1 MRSRTRPR
9 PARCGAVNDETVNDE
24 TVADETVNDDVPD
37 DEVVADEVVDKEVA
51 GEVVSSV
58 AGQAG
63 PANGSSRVGEE
74 FEVSVTSVAHGGH
87 FVARHDA
94 LVVFVRHALP
104 GERVRA
110 RVTSGKTGD
119 RYVFAD
125 AVEIFHASPHRVEAP
140 CRYAG
145 SGGCGGCDFQHVEMA
160 QQRELKR
167 QVLVDQLTRLGDLP
181 AELAE
186 GLVVQPLPGHED
198 GLGWRTRMEFAVDRA
213 GRTGLRPHR
222 SRAVLPL
229 EDCLLALPDIR
240 KTGVLARRFPGARS
254 VHAVATSTGQRALI
268 AAPQG
273 LRRTPTI
280 HEIVRIGGRDV
291 TFRLNAL
298 GFWQGHPA
306 AVESFTAAVLAGLD
320 PQPGE
325 RCLDL
330 YAGVGVFARALAD
343 AVGPTGHVLAVE
355 SDARACRAAT
365 EHFADDPH
373 VEVVQARVERALDEL
388 VGAGKQGAVDL
399 VVLDPPRAGAGRDV
413 LERLAV
419 LRPRAIAYV
428 ACDPASLGRDLALA
442 GGHGYAVTQLSAY
455 DAFPMT
461 HHMETIAILRSTRG

>member
-1 MRSRTRPR
+1 MNDDV
-9 PARCGAVNDETVNDE
+9 VNGDVVNGD
-24 TVADETVNDDVPD
+24 VVNDDVLND
-37 DEVVADEVVDKEVA
+37 D
-51 GEVVSSV
+51 VVSSNV
-58 AGQAG
+58 VDADRSA
-63 PANGSSRVGEE
+63 GSSRVGEDL
-74 FEVSVTSVAHGGH
+74 EVTVTSVAHGGH
-87 FVARHDA
+87 CVARHDA

-110 RVTSGKTGD
+110 RVTSGKSGD

-125 AVEIFHASPHRVEAP
+125 AVEILHASPHRVEAP

-145 SGGCGGCDFQHVEMA
+145 PGGCGGCDFQHVEMP

-167 QVLVDQLTRLGDLP
+167 QVLVDQLTRLGGLRP
-181 AELAE
+181 ELAE
-186 GLVVQPLPGHED
+186 GLTVQPLPGHED
-198 GLGWRTRMEFAVDRA
+198 GLGWRSRMEFAVDRA

-229 EDCLLALPDIR
+229 EDCLIAVPEIR
-240 KTGVLARRFPGARS
+240 ESGVLARRFPGARS
-254 VHAVATSTGQRALI
+254 VHAVATSTGERAVV

-280 HEIVRIGGRDV
+280 HEVVRIGGRDV

-298 GFWQGHPA
+298 GFWQVHPA

-325 RCLDL
+325 HCLDL

-373 VEVVQARVERALDEL
+373 VEVVQARVDRALDEL
-388 VGAGKQGAVDL
+388 GRPGHQAGTVDL

-413 LERLAV
+413 VQRLAV

-428 ACDPASLGRDLALA
+428 ACDPATLGRDLALA
-442 GGHGYAVTQLSAY
+442 EAHGYEVAQLSAY

-461 HHMETIAILRSTRG
+461 HHMETIAILRATRD